1 MKQINVPKELEK
13 IEIPLVEI
21 ITTKIEK
28 LRNFQTQII
37 TIDNSE
43 DIRKEL
49 EIISSIIQDIHAM
62 KDEEPQKFDILKF
75 EFYNV
80 KLLYQR
86 YEIEEE
92 IKISDKVLDK
102 IREEL
107 IKLEKKQTELK
118 NEQYNL
124 DQQYQKA
131 EERNNNLV
139 YNLLG
144 FLTAFSIVSAVVG
157 VIGEIKG
164 IINIMLFMTF
174 TVLIL
179 LTTLIGLH
187 NFYKNNNKRE
197 TRLQDNYFLWKLV
210 VGIII
215 ILFIILGLQK
225 IIDNKD
231 TIYKYIDE
239 KIQNIIEQKV
249 ESKIIIE

>member
-1 MKQINVPKELEK
+1 MKKINVPEKLEK
-13 IEIPLVEI
+13 IEIPLTNIVE
-21 ITTKIEK
+21 TKIENLK
-28 LRNFQTQII
+28 NFQTQII

-43 DIRKEL
+43 DIKEEL

-62 KDEEPQKFDILKF
+62 KDVEPINFNILKF

-80 KLLYQR
+80 KLSYQR

-92 IKISDKVLDK
+92 IKISNKVSEK
-102 IREEL
+102 IKEDL
-107 IKLEKKQTELK
+107 AKLEKKQIELK
-118 NEQYNL
+118 NEQQKL
-124 DQQYQKA
+124 DKQYQKA

-164 IINIMLFMTF
+164 IVNIMLFMTF

-187 NFYKNNNKRE
+187 NFYKNNNKRD
-197 TRLQDNYFLWKLV
+197 TKLQDNYFLWKLV

-215 ILFIILGLQK
+215 ILFVVLGIQTM
-225 IIDNKD
+225 IENKD
-231 TIYKYIDE
+231 SIYKYIDN
-239 KIQNIIEQKV
+239 KIENTIEQEVQNKLN
-249 ESKIIIE
+249 E